1 MCDPEFT
8 NAVTATSKSLTDF
21 LDTDIQSTATSRVWR
36 SSLVGERATAKV
48 DLLRRRNNG
57 CGELTQR
64 LLAEHIATPS
74 VPA

>member
-8 NAVTATSKSLTDF
+8 NAVTATPKSLTNF
-21 LDTDIQSTATSRVWR
+21 LDTDIQNTATSLVWR
-36 SSLVGERATAKV
+36 SSLVGESATAYV

-57 CGELTQR
+57 CEEVTQR